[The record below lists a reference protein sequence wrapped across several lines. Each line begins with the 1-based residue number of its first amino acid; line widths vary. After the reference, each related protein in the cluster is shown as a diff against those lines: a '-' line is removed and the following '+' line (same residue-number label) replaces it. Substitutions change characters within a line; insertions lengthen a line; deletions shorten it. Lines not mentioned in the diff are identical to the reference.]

1 MTVEGMVPQRT
12 RGLIVAVIRLCYD
25 FAKLTVVRLAGE
37 RVSRRRPMIK
47 PAHFLALASFTA
59 LAASAVLPPSMSPAV
74 AQSGPQCF
82 RANELYGYSP
92 GPGGFVN
99 IRTSGNR
106 WFQMRLTGGCPDFGW
121 IMQIGIRP
129 MESSWLCEGHA
140 QELIAPHPGG
150 LDRCYV
156 SEIRPIIPAS

>member
-1 MTVEGMVPQRT
+1 
-12 RGLIVAVIRLCYD
+12 
-25 FAKLTVVRLAGE
+25 
-37 RVSRRRPMIK
+37 MIK

-106 WFQMRLTGGCPDFGW
+106 WFQIHLTGDCPNFSW

-129 MESSWLCEGHA
+129 MESSWLCRGRS
-140 QELIAPHPGG
+140 QELITPYPGG
-150 LDRCYV
+150 LARCYV
-156 SEIRPIIPAS
+156 SGIQPMVQPS

>member
-1 MTVEGMVPQRT
+1 M
-12 RGLIVAVIRLCYD
+12 
-25 FAKLTVVRLAGE
+25 F
-37 RVSRRRPMIK
+37 K
-47 PAHFLALASFTA
+47 PTHFLVLASFTA
-59 LAASAVLPPSMSPAV
+59 VAASAVLPPSLSPAA

-92 GPGGFVN
+92 GADGTVN

-156 SEIRPIIPAS
+156 SEIRPIMPAS